1 MKKKGEKINK
11 EVENVENNEVNV
23 KKKHKSSNT
32 VGVRVVAGV
41 LAFLMVASLTTTVV
55 AYFI

>member
-1 MKKKGEKINK
+1 MKKKVEKIN
-11 EVENVENNEVNV
+11 EVVENNEVNE
-23 KKKHKSSNT
+23 KKKHKSGNK

-41 LAFLMVASLTTTVV
+41 LAFLMVASLATTVV